1 MARGAVDVVPP
12 IALAFWRWL
21 VALLIL
27 LPFTTGHVKR
37 DWKVALKNW
46 KWLAV
51 LSFLGISCFN
61 SLLYTAAHTTTAIN
75 VALMQTAMPAVI
87 ILISW
92 VAFREKI
99 TPIQMAGVIISMVG
113 ACLIVVHGKWQV
125 LLHMN
130 LVEGDVLML
139 IAVVIYALYSAL
151 LRKRPAMHPLS
162 FLVYTFALGTFM
174 LFPLYLWELQGG
186 RVVFPS
192 PSPAVLSVLYVALFP
207 SVVAYFCWN
216 RGIELIGANRAG
228 LFTYL
233 VPVFASIMA
242 IFFLGESI
250 KVYHVVG
257 MILILAGMLI
267 FNRTSRAEPLGTITH
282 PPGTSCP
289 GMWAWGNRRLSHV
302 LLPVPLGPRRKKA
315 LRILFSIICIPC
327 RQFST

>member
-1 MARGAVDVVPP
+1 MVNEPRSRFSSFVPYLLLLVPPLCWGGNAVVARGAVDVVPP

-37 DWKVALKNW
+37 DWKVAVKNW

-99 TPIQMAGVIISMVG
+99 TTVQMAGVIISMVG

-162 FLVYTFALGTFM
+162 FLVYTFALGTLM
-174 LFPLYLWELQGG
+174 LLPLYLWELQGVG
-186 RVVFPS
+186 SFPIKL
-192 PSPAVLSVLYVALFP
+192 PAVLSVLYVALFP

-267 FNRTSRAEPLGTITH
+267 FNRKG
-282 PPGTSCP
+282 
-289 GMWAWGNRRLSHV
+289 
-302 LLPVPLGPRRKKA
+302 
-315 LRILFSIICIPC
+315 
-327 RQFST
+327 